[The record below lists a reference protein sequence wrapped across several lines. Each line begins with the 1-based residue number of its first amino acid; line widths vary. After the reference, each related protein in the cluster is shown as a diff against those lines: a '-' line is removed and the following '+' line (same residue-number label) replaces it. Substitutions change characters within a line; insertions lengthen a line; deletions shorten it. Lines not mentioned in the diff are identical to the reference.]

1 MAHPHRRQFLSASAV
16 AALGLVGAEPKDND
30 PITQSPRLPEPHVGL
45 PTDAVPRQ
53 GPPRRIAA
61 ITTTYFKYSHADDII
76 TKFIEGYGVV
86 GRIHRPHCQVVSLY
100 IEQMPNTDIGQGLA
114 ARYK

>member
-1 MAHPHRRQFLSASAV
+1 MTQPHRRQFLSATA
-16 AALGLVGAEPKDND
+16 ATALGLAGAKARDD
-30 PITQSPRLPEPHVGL
+30 GPISASQRLPEPRVDL

-53 GPPRRIAA
+53 GPPRRLAA
-61 ITTTYFKYSHADDII
+61 ITTAYFKYSHADDII

-100 IEQMPNTDIGQGLA
+100 IEQTPDTDI
-114 ARYK
+114 